1 MKMNG
6 KTKRKARSFFSS
18 LSNHKCG
25 VAILCT
31 NNQNKLKAI
40 YKNLCQ
46 AGRHLSIKIETELL
60 SFTITNIYTPKIPRK
75 RKKKKLETY
84 IQNNTNNNLARD
96 FNMVEDILKDRTGEN
111 LTTQHYGI
119 ENINNNKNNNNMIDI
134 WQKIKPKKERIYL

>member
-6 KTKRKARSFFSS
+6 KKKRKTRSFFSS

-40 YKNLCQ
+40 YKNSCK

-75 RKKKKLETY
+75 RKEKKLETY

-119 ENINNNKNNNNMIDI
+119 
-134 WQKIKPKKERIYL
+134 